1 MTSDPG
7 NPTTRGR
14 ANEIRVS
21 GEVLAEVAKLEALS
35 SALQQAIEQVQHDH
49 PKAFS
54 GGQLLKFGYIWD
66 AFVHAARRAG
76 VTLDDI
82 HHPDPKR

>member
-1 MTSDPG
+1 MTIEPG
-7 NPTTRGR
+7 SPTTRGR

-21 GEVLAEVAKLEALS
+21 GEVLAEVAKQEALS
-35 SALQQAIEQVQHDH
+35 TALQDAIEQVRRDH

-54 GGQLLKFGYIWD
+54 GSQLLKYGYIWD

-76 VTLDDI
+76 VTLDIIKDRE
-82 HHPDPKR
+82 PKL

>member
-1 MTSDPG
+1 MAIDPG

-21 GEVLAEVAKLEALS
+21 GEVLAEVAKQEALS
-35 SALQQAIEQVQHDH
+35 TALQDAIEQVRRDH

-54 GGQLLKFGYIWD
+54 GGQLLEYGYIWD

-76 VTLDDI
+76 VTLHTIQDRE
-82 HHPDPKR
+82 PKL

>member
-1 MTSDPG
+1 MTTDPG

-21 GEVLAEVAKLEALS
+21 GEVLAEVAKMEALS
-35 SALQQAIEQVQHDH
+35 TALQEAIEQVRREH

-54 GGQLLKFGYIWD
+54 GSQLLKYGYLWD

-76 VTLDDI
+76 VTLTTI
-82 HHPDPKR
+82 EAREPKL

>member
-1 MTSDPG
+1 MINDPG

-21 GEVLAEVAKLEALS
+21 GEVLAEVAKMEALS
-35 SALQQAIEQVQHDH
+35 SVLQQAIEHVRSEH

-54 GGQLLKFGYIWD
+54 GSQLLEFGYLWD

-76 VTLDDI
+76 VTLDAI
-82 HHPDPKR
+82 GEPNRRP